1 MPNESTASA
10 ATLDGVEPS
19 TQSTRSRPKKK
30 RTGLKILAVLGV
42 LVLLAGVAIAGY
54 VFYLGKT
61 FDDQTKGFEGEDVF
75 SGEQPVAEDGDPI
88 NILLLGSDARADDV
102 DYAADER
109 GNRSDTIMVMHI
121 NGDRSGAQVMSI
133 PRDMWV
139 PVEGHG
145 NAKINA
151 AMSFGGLSLA
161 TQTISEFIDAPI
173 HHVAILD
180 FQGFQA
186 LTDRVGGVDVE
197 SEQAFS
203 SRGSTFVKGTN
214 HMNGKDALNFVRERY
229 SFADGDLQRARN
241 QQAYLRGLV
250 DAIVSADTLSN
261 PSKVAGMVRD
271 FAPYMTVDDK
281 LTSSRIAGLG
291 YEMRDVRPGE
301 IQFFSAPIAGAAT
314 SSDGQ
319 AILNVD
325 TDAQKRIQ
333 EAFNDDTVD
342 EYAETAETVHL

>member
-1 MPNESTASA
+1 MS
-10 ATLDGVEPS
+10 V
-19 TQSTRSRPKKK
+19 
-30 RTGLKILAVLGV
+30 V
-42 LVLLAGVAIAGY
+42 AGY
-54 VFYLGKT
+54 FFYLGKT
-61 FDDQTKGFEGEDVF
+61 FDDAAQKFEQDEVF
-75 SGEQPVAEDGDPI
+75 SGGQPVAEDGDPI
-88 NILLLGSDARADDV
+88 NILLLGSDARDEDV

-197 SEQAFS
+197 SEQAFT
-203 SRGSTFVKGTN
+203 SRGSTFTKGTN
-214 HMNGKDALNFVRERY
+214 HLNGEEALNFVRERY

-241 QQAYLRGLV
+241 QQAYLKGLV

-261 PSKVAGMVRD
+261 PNKVSGMVRD
-271 FAPYMTVDDK
+271 FAPYMTVDEK
-281 LTSSRIAGLG
+281 FTASRIAGLG

-301 IQFFSAPIAGAAT
+301 IQFFSAPISGAAT
-314 SSDGQ
+314 SADGQ

-333 EAFNDDTVD
+333 EAFANDTVAD
-342 EYAETAETVHL
+342 YADSAETVHL

>member
-1 MPNESTASA
+1 MSDDVVSITEAIEGEELA
-10 ATLDGVEPS
+10 AEPL
-19 TQSTRSRPKKK
+19 RPRNRKK
-30 RTGLKILAVLGV
+30 RAGLKLIAVLGV
-42 LVLLAGVAIAGY
+42 LILLAGLAVTGY
-54 VFYLGKT
+54 VLYLGKT
-61 FDDQTKGFEGEDVF
+61 FDDTAQKFGEDEVF
-75 SGEQPVAEDGDPI
+75 SGEQPVAEDGDPL
-88 NILLLGSDARADDV
+88 NILLLGSDARNEDV
-102 DYAADER
+102 DYSADEP

-121 NGDRSGAQVMSI
+121 NGDRTGAQVMSI

-151 AMSFGGLSLA
+151 AMSFGGISLA

-186 LTDRVGGVDVE
+186 LTERVGGVDVE
-197 SEQAFS
+197 SEQAFT

-214 HMNGKDALNFVRERY
+214 HLNGEDALNFVRERY

-241 QQAYLRGLV
+241 QQAYLKGLV
-250 DAIVSADTLSN
+250 ETIVSADTLSN

-291 YEMRDVRPGE
+291 YEMRGVRPDD
-301 IQFFSAPIAGAAT
+301 IQFFSAPIAGAST
-314 SSDGQ
+314 TSDGQ
-319 AILNVD
+319 AILSVD
-325 TDAQKRIQ
+325 AEAQKEIQ
-333 EAFNDDTVD
+333 EAFKNDSVGD
-342 EYAETAETVHL
+342 YAENSETVHL

>member
-1 MPNESTASA
+1 VSDLT
-10 ATLDGVEPS
+10 VEPHIDAPL
-19 TQSTRSRPKKK
+19 RARPAKRK
-30 RTGLKILAVLGV
+30 RTGLKLVAILGA
-42 LVLLAGVAIAGY
+42 LVLLAGVVLAGY
-54 VFYLGKT
+54 LYYLGKS
-61 FDDQTKGFEGEDVF
+61 FDDNSKKFGDEDVF
-75 SGEQPVAEDGDPI
+75 SGEQPVAGDGDPI
-88 NILLLGSDARADDV
+88 NVLLLGSDARNEDV

-139 PVEGHG
+139 PIEGHG

-180 FQGFQA
+180 FQGFQS

-197 SEQAFS
+197 SEQAFT
-203 SRGSTFVKGTN
+203 SRGSTFVEGTN
-214 HMNGKDALNFVRERY
+214 HLNGEDALNFVRERY
-229 SFADGDLQRARN
+229 AFADGDLQRARN
-241 QQAYLRGLV
+241 QQAYLKGLV
-250 DAIVSADTLSN
+250 DTIVSADTLSN
-261 PSKVAGMVRD
+261 PAKVAGMVRD

-291 YEMRDVRPGE
+291 FEMRNVRPGE
-301 IQFFSAPIAGAAT
+301 IQFFSAPIAGAST
-314 SSDGQ
+314 SADGQ

-333 EAFNDDTVD
+333 EAFDADTVD

>member
-1 MPNESTASA
+1 MPQDSTASA
-10 ATLDGVEPS
+10 EMIDGGPLAVGAHRP
-19 TQSTRSRPKKK
+19 RPKKK
-30 RTGLKILAVLGV
+30 RVGLRILAVLGV

-54 VFYLGKT
+54 VFYLGKV
-61 FDDQTKGFEGEDVF
+61 FDDRSNSFEGEDVF
-75 SGEQPVAEDGDPI
+75 SGEQPVAGYGEPI
-88 NILLLGSDARADDV
+88 NILLLGSDARAEDV

-325 TDAQKRIQ
+325 TDAEKRIQ
-333 EAFNDDTVD
+333 EAFNDDSVD

>member
-1 MPNESTASA
+1 M
-10 ATLDGVEPS
+10 
-19 TQSTRSRPKKK
+19 R
-30 RTGLKILAVLGV
+30 ILAVLGI
-42 LVLLAGVAIAGY
+42 LVLLAGIAIAGY
-54 VFYLGKT
+54 IFYLGKSFDDNAQK
-61 FDDQTKGFEGEDVF
+61 FDDQEVF
-75 SGEQPVAEDGDPI
+75 SGEQPVAGDGEPI
-88 NILLLGSDARADDV
+88 NILLLGSDARAEDV

-151 AMSFGGLSLA
+151 AMSYGGLSLA
-161 TQTISEFIDAPI
+161 TQTISGFIDAPI

-197 SEQAFS
+197 SEQAFES
-203 SRGSTFVKGTN
+203 NGHSFSQGTN
-214 HMNGKDALNFVRERY
+214 HLNGEEALSFVRARKNF
-229 SFADGDLQRARN
+229 SDGDLQRARN
-241 QQAYLRGLV
+241 QQAYLSGLV
-250 DAIVSADTLSN
+250 DAIISTDTLSN
-261 PSKVAGMVRD
+261 PNRIAGMVRD

-301 IQFFSAPIAGAAT
+301 IQFFSAPIAGAST

-325 TDAQKRIQ
+325 TEGQKRIQ
-333 EAFNDDTVD
+333 DAFNEDTVD
-342 EYAETAETVHL
+342 EYAESAETVHL

>member
-1 MPNESTASA
+1 MRE
-10 ATLDGVEPS
+10 
-19 TQSTRSRPKKK
+19 RPVKSK
-30 RTGLKILAVLGV
+30 RTGLKIVAVLGV
-42 LVLLAGVAIAGY
+42 LVMLAGIAVAGY
-54 VFYLGKT
+54 VFYLGKS
-61 FDDQTKGFEGEDVF
+61 FDDHAQKFGDEDVF

-88 NILLLGSDARADDV
+88 NILLLGSDSRNEDV

-109 GNRSDTIMVMHI
+109 GSRSDTMMVMHI
-121 NGDRSGAQVMSI
+121 NGDRSGVQVMSI

-197 SEQAFS
+197 SEQAFT
-203 SRGSTFVKGTN
+203 SRGSTFEEGTN
-214 HMNGKDALNFVRERY
+214 HMNGEDALNFVRERK

-241 QQAYLRGLV
+241 QQAYLKGLA
-250 DAIVSADTLSN
+250 DTIVSADTLSN

-291 YEMRDVRPGE
+291 YEMRDVRPGD
-301 IQFFSAPIAGAAT
+301 IQFFSAPIAGAST

-325 TDAQKRIQ
+325 TDEQKRIQ
-333 EAFNDDTVD
+333 EAFNDDTVN